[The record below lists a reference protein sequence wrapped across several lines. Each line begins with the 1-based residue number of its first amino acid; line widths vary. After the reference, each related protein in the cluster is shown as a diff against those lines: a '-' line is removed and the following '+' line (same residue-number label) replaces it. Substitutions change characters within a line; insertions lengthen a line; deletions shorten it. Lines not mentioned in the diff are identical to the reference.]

1 MLQHNLFEPS
11 FWGTSYTYDP
21 STVRSR
27 LTSAFEQQ
35 KLFQAL
41 PFPVPPPASPPL
53 GHRLH
58 LLDPSS
64 PELIESINEELNFN
78 GEPPSDGFDNTCF
91 WEPAD
96 DLCSLVFPT
105 SEYDLS
111 IASQT
116 ITCAE
121 QATEIIIKE
130 ELIPLPEPSRLMS
143 YLQSSR
149 EQELKEEHENSS
161 PYKRRRI
168 DVQVE
173 KKPKKEKKDI
183 TAETF
188 EEGQPDIVFDTS
200 SLPLW
205 KLLTGKNPGE
215 EFAKGNGTSFV
226 TFIEYLDEPEDKK
239 QRSQIVNSLFDEF
252 RFPKHEEKTSTK
264 VVIHVE
270 GMLRDFIEA

>member
-11 FWGTSYTYDP
+11 FWGTSYTYEP
-21 STVRSR
+21 SAVYSR
-27 LTSAFEQQ
+27 LTSTFDQQ
-35 KLFQAL
+35 KLFQPL
-41 PFPVPPPASPPL
+41 QFPVPPPASPPL
-53 GHRLH
+53 GHQFR
-58 LLDPSS
+58 LLDPAS
-64 PELIESINEELNFN
+64 PELIECINEELNFN
-78 GEPPSDGFDNTCF
+78 GQPPSDGCDITCF

-96 DLCSLVFPT
+96 DLCSLVFPS

-226 TFIEYLDEPEDKK
+226 TFIEYLDEPEHKK
-239 QRSQIVNSLFDEF
+239 QRGQIVNSLFDEF